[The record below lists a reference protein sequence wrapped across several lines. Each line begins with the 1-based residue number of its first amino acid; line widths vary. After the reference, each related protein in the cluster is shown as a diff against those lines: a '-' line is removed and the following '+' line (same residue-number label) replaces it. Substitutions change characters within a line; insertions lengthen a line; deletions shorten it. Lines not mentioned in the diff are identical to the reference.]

1 MIEICAKCGREIDW
15 CNCVE
20 ITKDG
25 KEKPGFVSSGR
36 VVVSVEF
43 IEAVKELVHD
53 RDMYDDADAKRVMA
67 LNAPIHKLRSMLD
80 QM

>member
-1 MIEICAKCGREIDW
+1 MGEICAKCGREIDW

-36 VVVSVEF
+36 VAVSVEF
-43 IEAVKELVHD
+43 VEAVRHMCDSLKSGKGPHGMLAV
-53 RDMYDDADAKRVMA
+53 
-67 LNAPIHKLRSMLD
+67 ISILD
-80 QM
+80 QMEGGGK